1 MSEPRGQADPPH
13 RGRQASPLMRRWEA
27 LSPGIQAAIAGPVL
41 VVILFFVNLV
51 PFNQPAWRSVLYG
64 IFEGGVLTGLLLV
77 ATQTEKSKRS

>member
-1 MSEPRGQADPPH
+1 MSEPSGQPGPPD
-13 RGRQASPLMRRWEA
+13 RARQGSPLRRWEA

-41 VVILFFVNLV
+41 VVVLFFVNLV

-77 ATQTEKSKRS
+77 ATQTEKSKRQ